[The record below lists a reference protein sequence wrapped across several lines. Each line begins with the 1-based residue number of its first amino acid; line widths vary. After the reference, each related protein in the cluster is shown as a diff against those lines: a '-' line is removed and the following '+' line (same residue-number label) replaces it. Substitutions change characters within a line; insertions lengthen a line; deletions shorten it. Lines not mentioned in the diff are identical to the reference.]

1 VEIPLKVTNQHGDEI
16 EVMDCSTSILWP
28 WDFLAWMWEAG
39 VFLQWV
45 SDDPLAASDRTVEY
59 WSHCT
64 HLDFFQRLD
73 IQPDQFGTTIPL
85 YFHADGVKIY
95 KAQKAWVY
103 SVSSA
108 CRKGASLKTKL
119 VIIILRES
127 RTIKEKSHDAIG
139 NLMGYITK
147 TLMSGCFP
155 RVKPNG
161 SPFEP
166 GSPEALRGGKPY
178 AGGWCGAFAGFKGD
192 WEARVVIHKS
202 KRNYLSTWICDHCMA
217 SRLPDFTFGDFR
229 MNANCLNHRFTHEEY
244 MILQG
249 EKQSS
254 WKSVP
259 GWTKDRNLE
268 DPRYVVLQLFR
279 LGSMAK
285 HPH

>member
-1 VEIPLKVTNQHGDEI
+1 MEIPLKVTNQHGDEI

-155 RVKPNG
+155 GLSQTGLLLNQDHQKHYGVV
-161 SPFEP
+161 SPMP
-166 GSPEALRGGKPY
+166 VDG
-178 AGGWCGAFAGFKGD
+178 
-192 WEARVVIHKS
+192 VVH
-202 KRNYLSTWICDHCMA
+202 L
-217 SRLPDFTFGDFR
+217 
-229 MNANCLNHRFTHEEY
+229 
-244 MILQG
+244 
-249 EKQSS
+249 
-254 WKSVP
+254 
-259 GWTKDRNLE
+259 
-268 DPRYVVLQLFR
+268 
-279 LGSMAK
+279 LGSK
-285 HPH
+285 VIGRPG